1 MSNQDRVPISLYAP
15 RQKNPA
21 SAAPVEQKTSLSEA
35 GSLSAQPGTE
45 RNPVKRP
52 PNRELDDLFWGAS
65 AHGE

>member
-15 RQKNPA
+15 RQKAPA

-35 GSLSAQPGTE
+35 GSLSTQPGTD

-52 PNRELDDLFWGAS
+52 PDRELDDLFWGAS
-65 AHGE
+65 ARGE